1 MNANAPHDAP
11 GPSAADTAELIPEH
25 WSSEQALAVFDFLA
39 DLTDAI
45 WIRHET
51 ALVEHCIRQIHSEP
65 ARHAFEPDEP
75 DFDTLERDLTD

>member
-1 MNANAPHDAP
+1 MNANTPGDPP
-11 GPSAADTAELIPEH
+11 GPSAADTAELIPGH
-25 WSSEQALAVFDFLA
+25 WSPEQALAVFDFLA

-65 ARHAFEPDEP
+65 ARDAFEPDEP
-75 DFDTLERDLTD
+75 DFDPLQRGLTD